1 MNQDRAKLAEAA
13 LKNVET
19 LKKEVSINPKT
30 VKPVTQTGPTKIQP
44 SGLPE
49 PIAGMG
55 FVSYILYFIGAVLVL
70 GIILMVV
77 DYWFFPIFKRKPGGA
92 GYVSLPGSDTS
103 ERFWTELSSSNTA
116 QAIKNITIGAPPPD
130 VQAATPPPVF
140 SVSVEGQSTYSMTLD
155 ILINDEKPQTLPPNT
170 SRTLFI
176 LGTSV
181 TSPKI
186 TITMDNTKNTAHIT
200 IFSVDPANPSNRFRL
215 STVIDNIPIHT
226 PFRIGL
232 VKTSHA
238 LEAYLNGLLI
248 QTRKLTGQDLDPV
261 GGDIIFAPQ
270 NITIT
275 QGSTQYV
282 LSKGIQVMN
291 LRLFPYAVQ
300 PNEMIAR
307 MSDLTQ
313 STTFNPLN
321 SPPSLINSISTLWQ
335 SL

>member
-49 PIAGMG
+49 PIAGTG
-55 FVSYILYFIGAVLVL
+55 FVRYILYFIAAVLVL

-77 DYWFFPIFKRKPGGA
+77 DYWFFPIFKRMPGGA

-103 ERFWTELSSSNTA
+103 ESFWTDLVSTTTA
-116 QAIKNITIGAPPPD
+116 QSIKNVTIGAPPPD
-130 VQAATPPPVF
+130 VQAATPPPIF
-140 SVSVEGQSTYSMTLD
+140 SVSVEGQPTYTITLD
-155 ILINDEKPQTLPPNT
+155 ILINDEKPQDLPTNT
-170 SRTLFI
+170 SRTIFF
-176 LGTSV
+176 LGTSL
-181 TSPKI
+181 TSPKL

-200 IFSVDPANPSNRFRL
+200 IFSVNPASASDRL
-215 STVIDNIPIHT
+215 RRSAVIDNIPIHT
-226 PFRIGL
+226 PFRISL
-232 VKTSHA
+232 VKTSHV

-248 QTRKLTGQDLDPV
+248 QTRELTGQELDPV

-270 NITIT
+270 NITLT
-275 QGSTQYV
+275 QASKQYI

-300 PNEMIAR
+300 PNEMMAR
-307 MSDLTQ
+307 MSDLSQ
-313 STTFNPLN
+313 LTTFNPTN
-321 SPPSLINSISTLWQ
+321 SQSSLINTISTLWQ